1 MTCLSHDIRQ
11 RLVICL
17 AVVMVRAVVHVVLLV
32 VVVLLLAVQAAPW
45 LNWLTQN
52 TNRHR
57 LGGSERSGRD
67 RFRSICRTVNPDN
80 YAFPGRVPYP
90 SAPLCPY

>member
-1 MTCLSHDIRQ
+1 
-11 RLVICL
+11 
-17 AVVMVRAVVHVVLLV
+17 MVRAVVK
-32 VVVLLLAVQAAPW
+32 VVVLAVVLVAAQAAPW
-45 LNWLTQN
+45 LNWFTPN

-57 LGGSERSGRD
+57 LGGSGRSGRD

>member
-1 MTCLSHDIRQ
+1 MYP
-11 RLVICL
+11 
-17 AVVMVRAVVHVVLLV
+17 AVVMVRAVALVLV
-32 VVVLLLAVQAAPW
+32 VMLLTVQAAPW
-45 LNWLTQN
+45 LNWLSQN

-57 LGGSERSGRD
+57 LGGAGRSGRD